1 MEPNWDQWKF
11 WLDFAQ
17 WIVMLG
23 LSVFVFI
30 DKGRS
35 KNSQA
40 IQDLTDSHQSVDK
53 RVVKLENEAATH
65 KDIAKL
71 TAEIAGLESTLTRIT
86 VTTDRIHDY
95 LLNNKE
101 SK

>member
-1 MEPNWDQWKF
+1 MDINWDQWKF
-11 WLDFAQ
+11 WLDFVQ
-17 WIVMLG
+17 WIAMLA
-23 LSVFVFI
+23 LSVWVFV

-40 IQDLTDSHQSVDK
+40 IDSVAEHHADLDK

-71 TAEIAGLESTLTRIT
+71 TAKVAGLESTLTRLT